1 MPTFNKLFQRT
12 EKEGIL
18 SSLFVEGRIIWIPK
32 LDKNV
37 TPTTQ
42 NKERKKE
49 IYTAISFMTTNGK
62 TLNRLANQVLQF
74 MTQSPSWVFSRN
86 TVSLTFEKQPMFFTR
101 LIE

>member
-18 SSLFVEGRIIWIPK
+18 SSLFVEDRIIWIPK

-42 NKERKKE
+42 KKERKKE
-49 IYTAISFMTTNGK
+49 II
-62 TLNRLANQVLQF
+62 Q
-74 MTQSPSWVFSRN
+74 QSHS
-86 TVSLTFEKQPMFFTR
+86 
-101 LIE
+101 